1 MSSARCSQGHRQR
14 DHGSAAW
21 ARAATGRRLGGKL
34 EVLLT
39 FQGTLLK
46 AMQAEVRN
54 AGGDPQMFQKKV
66 AYR

>member
-1 MSSARCSQGHRQR
+1 MQR
-14 DHGSAAW
+14 VTGGVTAGAPGRGLAYEAA
-21 ARAATGRRLGGKL
+21 ANSRL

-54 AGGDPQMFQKKV
+54 AGGDPLMFQKKV